1 MRNDK
6 TIKILQKYKFCLVL
20 KYVLWKAGDVVLI
33 EKSINV
39 TNVNNNLTVN
49 TTSYIMC
56 RLLSPR
62 SEVAGMLDSRL
73 SYRILKHKG
82 LKNKK
87 ALNIHL
93 LQNHI

>member
-39 TNVNNNLTVN
+39 SNVNNNLSVATV
-49 TTSYIMC
+49 
-56 RLLSPR
+56 
-62 SEVAGMLDSRL
+62 DSIDE
-73 SYRILKHKG
+73 S
-82 LKNKK
+82 
-87 ALNIHL
+87 
-93 LQNHI
+93 